1 MQRYCLRTLLL
12 AVLFFASIQRTLAG
26 DDKAPVLVSTSWLS
40 SHLNDPNLVVLN
52 VAGKTREYRSGHVPG
67 ARFLWVTWF
76 AASTPELSYELVP
89 VSQLDTLMDGLGI
102 SDDSRIILCGVGGN
116 VSATARAYVTLDY
129 LGMGDR
135 TSILDGGFEGW
146 KAAGNPVSKETPSY
160 KRGSFTPHLKRDAI
174 VDAEYVKSRLNTNGV
189 TILDARAPNFY
200 MGKDNNGFAR
210 AGHIPGAL
218 NLFYTTLFDSF
229 NVATAVTVKYLPV
242 DSLKAKF
249 ADAGVK
255 PGDDIITYC
264 HVGQTASSDYIAAK
278 VLGYNVHLYDGSFD
292 EWSGR
297 EDLPIY
303 LEAKKDSVKK

>member
-1 MQRYCLRTLLL
+1 MKPS
-12 AVLFFASIQRTLAG
+12 FFASTLIAIGFCLMTFGISLAG
-26 DDKAPVLVSTSWLS
+26 DNKAQVLVSTGWLAE
-40 SHLNDPNLVVLN
+40 HLNDPNLVVLN
-52 VAGKTREYRSGHVPG
+52 VASNARAYRSGHIPG

-76 AASTPELSYELVP
+76 AASTPELSFELVP
-89 VSQLDTLMDGLGI
+89 VKQLDTLMKGLGI
-102 SDDSRIILCGVGGN
+102 SNDSRIVLCGIGGN

-160 KRGSFTPHLKRDAI
+160 KTGSFTPHLKRDAI
-174 VDAEYVKSRLNTNGV
+174 VDAEYVKSHMNTNGV
-189 TILDARAPNFY
+189 TILDARAQNFY
-200 MGKDNNGFAR
+200 VGKDNNGFAR

-218 NLFYTTLFDSF
+218 NLFYTTLFD
-229 NVATAVTVKYLPV
+229 TTDRYLPL

-249 ADAGVK
+249 AAAGIK
-255 PGDDIITYC
+255 PDDEIITYC

-297 EDLPIY
+297 EDLPVY
-303 LEAKKDSVKK
+303 LEAIKDSAKQ